1 MEILVH
7 TPAPSSAKDDLR
19 WRNCA
24 NAYMEFTPVS
34 RRRIAA
40 HECLASVFSSPDISR
55 IPATQQSHD
64 SPKLVGATP
73 RRFGQGLESNSPLI
87 PEPQIDSECK
97 LCSNSLELGEAPQAT
112 SGNAFSGPASID
124 SRRSRGA
131 SQTLTPPRRLR
142 QGNLS
147 VQPKTPLSANKR
159 LDAMRRRQ
167 HFSRTTAFK
176 APTSAT
182 KPTHLHEACSG
193 FLGSATDPIPSTCSH
208 RTNQAHWLQMLEIRA
223 PAPTTGN
230 LQLTPELLTTPALR
244 DLMQLSDSS
253 RYFDAD
259 VQTRALEPLERGYWQ
274 VDCRDWHPTRQA
286 RCWQSL
292 ATFIARDRLAG
303 WGVAGVRDVAW
314 TTIRIYCWGALVA
327 PIYLLLSQASEGDIH
342 AAGTCWIGGDGSTVV
357 RMNATPIQMP

>member
-24 NAYMEFTPVS
+24 DAYMEFTPAS
-34 RRRIAA
+34 RRRIAV
-40 HECLASVFSSPDISR
+40 HEGLASVSSSSDISR
-55 IPATQQSHD
+55 IPATQQSHN
-64 SPKLVGATP
+64 SPELVSETP
-73 RRFGQGLESNSPLI
+73 DRFGQGLESNSPLI
-87 PEPQIDSECK
+87 PEPQVDSECK
-97 LCSNSLELGEAPQAT
+97 LSSNSRELREAPHPT
-112 SGNAFSGPASID
+112 SGTALPRPAGTE
-124 SRRSRGA
+124 SRRSGA
-131 SQTLTPPRRLR
+131 GFQTLSPPRRLR

-147 VQPKTPLSANKR
+147 VQPETPQSANKR
-159 LDAMRRRQ
+159 LDATIRRQ
-167 HFSRTTAFK
+167 HFSRKAAFK
-176 APTSAT
+176 SPSRII

-193 FLGSATDPIPSTCSH
+193 FLGSATDPIPSMHSH

-259 VQTRALEPLERGYWQ
+259 LQTRALEPLERGYWH
-274 VDCRDWHPTRQA
+274 VDCRSWHPTRQA
-286 RCWQSL
+286 QCWQSL
-292 ATFIARDRLAG
+292 AAFIVRDRLAG
-303 WGVAGVRDVAW
+303 WGVAGVRDAAW
-314 TTIRIYCWGALVA
+314 TTIRVYCWGALVA

-342 AAGTCWIGGDGSTVV
+342 ATGARWIGGDGSTVV
-357 RMNATPIQMP
+357 RVNATSKQTP